1 MTELT
6 IDQALQQAIEAHK
19 AGRVQEADRLYTA
32 ILKAQPKHPDA
43 NHNMGVLAVGVGKV
57 EEGLFFFEAAL
68 KSDPNKLQFWLSCID
83 TSITLE
89 KFANANRLIG
99 EAVAKGHDNEHF
111 KDLNRKLLDERHR
124 LVELD
129 SQTTLVSKNARLGAV
144 GSQNANSELPKDKL
158 KLVMDFYN
166 NGNFQRVLAEIE
178 VLRHAFP
185 MSDKLYDIK
194 GAAYHN
200 LKKYELALA
209 SYREALVIRPNKAG
223 TYNNMGITLN
233 ALGDFEGAI
242 EAFDR
247 SLSINPKHFS
257 ALKNI
262 GIAFKVRGE
271 LEKAMRAF
279 TNALIIQ
286 PDDANICN
294 NKGIILKE
302 QGKFAQ
308 ALTWFE
314 KAIEIDPDYADVY
327 NNIGGVMQQLGRL
340 NKALNFYQDAL
351 SKDPNHHE
359 ALNNIG
365 NTLKE
370 QGNLKGAVE
379 AYESALVIE
388 PNAKVVKGNLA
399 TLLFESRMY
408 PEAEKLFEQD
418 ASVESQIN
426 LLKCF
431 DKQKKVDE
439 FHLKLSELI
448 DSGTSNAVVGS
459 LFFRAAD
466 KFKKQKSNPFCQKP
480 LNYLSKTNLN
490 TRCDFQKTFVDQ
502 AINILR
508 NDVVAQ
514 KEQGHLTNGVQ
525 TAGNIFTQGGEVTSQ
540 WENIIRCE
548 LDIFRKKFSPSDE
561 GMFKKWPDN
570 YSLYGWL
577 VAMKS
582 GGELAAH
589 IHDTGWITGSI
600 YINVP
605 SGLRGDSGNLVVT
618 TGEENSK
625 PDDSEIKKSI
635 NLVTGDFCLFPAS
648 LLHYTIPFVAD
659 EERIVLAFDVIPKP
673 SLL

>member
-1 MTELT
+1 
-6 IDQALQQAIEAHK
+6 
-19 AGRVQEADRLYTA
+19 
-32 ILKAQPKHPDA
+32 
-43 NHNMGVLAVGVGKV
+43 MGVLAVGVGKV
-57 EEGLFFFEAAL
+57 QEGLFFFEAAL

-83 TSITLE
+83 TSITLG
-89 KFANANRLIG
+89 KFSYANRLIG
-99 EAVAKGHDNEHF
+99 EALAKGHDKKHF
-111 KDLNRKLLDERHR
+111 KDINRKLLDDQHR
-124 LVELD
+124 LAELN
-129 SQTTLVSKNARLGAV
+129 SQTTLVSKNARLSAV
-144 GSQNANSELPKDKL
+144 GSQNTNSELPKDKL

-166 NGNFQRVLAEIE
+166 DGNFQRALAEIE
-178 VLRHAFP
+178 VLKHGFP

-194 GAAYHN
+194 GAVYQN

-209 SYREALVIRPNKAG
+209 SYHESLAIRPNKAS

-242 EAFDR
+242 EAFNR
-247 SLSINPKHFS
+247 SLSINPKYFS

-262 GIAFKVRGE
+262 GMSFKVRGE
-271 LEKAMRAF
+271 LEKAMGAF

-286 PDDANICN
+286 PDDSDICN
-294 NKGIILKE
+294 SIGIILKA
-302 QGKFAQ
+302 QGELVQ

-327 NNIGGVMQQLGRL
+327 NSIGGIMQQFGKL

-379 AYESALVIE
+379 AYKSALVIE
-388 PNAKVVKGNLA
+388 PNAKIVKGNLA
-399 TLLFESRMY
+399 TLLFESRLY
-408 PEAEKLFEQD
+408 LEAEKLFEED

-439 FHLKLSELI
+439 FHSKLSELI

-459 LFFRAAD
+459 LYFRAAD
-466 KFKKQKSNPFCQKP
+466 KFKRTKINPFCQKP
-480 LNYLSKTNLN
+480 LNYFSKTNLN

-502 AINILR
+502 TINILR

-540 WENIIRCE
+540 WEKIIRRE
-548 LDIFRKKFSPSDE
+548 LDVFKEKFSPSDE
-561 GMFKKWPDN
+561 GMFKNWPDD

-605 SGLRGDSGNLVVT
+605 SGLTGDSGNLVVT

-625 PDDSEIKKSI
+625 TDDIEIKKSI

-659 EERIVLAFDVIPKP
+659 EERIVLAFDVIPKV